1 MNMLWIVPV
10 ISKSLQLS
18 INLIIFMLIIRW
30 SIGRKDELVA
40 SDYFKVFLV
49 ATAFYLVFHFIIYV
63 LLGKLVIND
72 TTRVTLTI

>member
-1 MNMLWIVPV
+1 MLWIVPV

>member
-10 ISKSLQLS
+10 ISKSIQLS

-30 SIGRKDELVA
+30 SIGRKDELVV

-49 ATAFYLVFHFIIYV
+49 ATAFYLAFYFIIYV
-63 LLGKLVIND
+63 LLGKLDIND